1 MRFHIPS
8 TRGFTLIELMI
19 VVVVI
24 GILAAIAYP
33 SYQNYVLRSGRV
45 DAMSSLLNHAQ
56 ALDRCFTRQNTYV
69 GCPNIPGTSQDELY
83 DLSATIDATTYLLT
97 AEPAGRQERDR
108 CEEFTLDHRGEK
120 SSRPA
125 DGCWN

>member
-1 MRFHIPS
+1 MRLHITS
-8 TRGFTLIELMI
+8 IRGFTLIELMI

-45 DAMSSLLNHAQ
+45 DAMSSLLNQAQ

-69 GCPNIPGTSQDELY
+69 GCPAIPGTSQDGLY
-83 DLSATIDATTYLLT
+83 TLSATINAASYLLT
-97 AEPAGRQERDR
+97 AEPAGRQALDR
-108 CEEFTLDHRGEK
+108 CTQFTLNHRGAKE
-120 SSRPA
+120 SVPPDR
-125 DGCWN
+125 CWN